1 MEVLSQLVPRNEGQ
15 MNSLSLDYQ
24 HHTARCFLNN
34 ASKIG
39 FEVYFALKMLLPFL
53 AKIFRSLLFSKMLKL
68 CLYERERERESRS
81 ELMMVINLERF
92 KSIYIQLQNY
102 DCIRGDATQ
111 KLKTEA

>member
-1 MEVLSQLVPRNEGQ
+1 M
-15 MNSLSLDYQ
+15 
-24 HHTARCFLNN
+24 
-34 ASKIG
+34 
-39 FEVYFALKMLLPFL
+39 
-53 AKIFRSLLFSKMLKL
+53 
-68 CLYERERERESRS
+68 RERERESRS